1 MNMQISM
8 VVPFLGKFDLKNQ
21 NCKLNLEIWYL
32 DRFEY
37 AEFNTGALFWFRTEI
52 PFLSNYGQ
60 KNQKCQFILKFG
72 T

>member
-1 MNMQISM
+1 M

-60 KNQKCQFILKFG
+60 KNQKCQFIRKFG